1 MFFEGQRVEV
11 RLSAKL
17 IRDERILKTPL
28 SLMVSYFPM
37 RLGVAWA
44 SRMTPGVMTMG
55 LDLTFYDTSLPKG
68 INVFYLDY
76 PTSYISNQRHKLLP
90 PPHFLLATL
99 GTYCS
104 SRASLLLHG
113 RSCSTTH
120 AILVPEPGVIPCI
133 GRQIPNDWTIR
144 KVPIVLFLHRLREK
158 ILEPLLSGLS
168 LVYIKNNMVNEEQL
182 EQSLAHSKCYMS
194 IYSYYHLV

>member
-11 RLSAKL
+11 PLSAKL

-68 INVFYLDY
+68 INIFYLDY
-76 PTSYISNQRHKLLP
+76 PTSYISNQRQKLLP
-90 PPHFLLATL
+90 LLILLATL
-99 GTYCS
+99 GTCCG

-113 RSCSTTH
+113 RSYSTTH

-144 KVPIVLFLHRLREK
+144 KVPTFHFLHRLREK

-168 LVYIKNNMVNEEQL
+168 LVYINNNMV
-182 EQSLAHSKCYMS
+182 K
-194 IYSYYHLV
+194 